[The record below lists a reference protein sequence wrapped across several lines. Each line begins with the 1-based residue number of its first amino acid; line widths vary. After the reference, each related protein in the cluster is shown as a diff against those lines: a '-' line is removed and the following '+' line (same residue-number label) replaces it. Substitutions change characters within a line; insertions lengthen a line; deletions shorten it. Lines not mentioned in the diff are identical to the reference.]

1 MKTSTILVSVLGSAA
16 LFVFSHCVQNS
27 QGQNTKPAKEKFG
40 GFQSQVKWGEHL
52 VLISACHDCHSPK
65 KMTDKGMDIDF
76 SKALSGHPAGM
87 PPPDVDR
94 KEMESKG
101 MVVTQS
107 LTAWIGPWGIS
118 YAANLTSDS
127 TGIGAWKE
135 SNFFTAIRKGK
146 FKGLESGRDLLPP
159 MPWQMYQN
167 MTDDELRAIFAYLKS
182 TKPIKNVVPQ
192 PQPPV
197 SAGGKK

>member
-1 MKTSTILVSVLGSAA
+1 MKTSTILLSLLVSAV
-16 LFVFSHCVQNS
+16 LFVFSHCIQNS
-27 QGQNTKPAKEKFG
+27 QGQDSKLAQQQFG

-52 VLISACHDCHSPK
+52 VLITGCHDCHTPK
-65 KMTDKGMDIDF
+65 KITDQGMDMDF

-94 KEMESKG
+94 KAMESKG
-101 MVVTQS
+101 MIVTQS

-118 YAANLTSDS
+118 FAANLTPDS

-146 FKGLESGRDLLPP
+146 FKGLEAGRDLMPP
-159 MPWQMYQN
+159 MPWQMYKN

-182 TKPIKNVVPQ
+182 IKPIKNVVPQ
-192 PQPPV
+192 VQPPV